1 MKMLSYIPEK
11 LEMRTI
17 AAKHGGEAF
26 SPLAPS
32 RSQLD
37 RVPR

>member
-17 AAKHGGEAF
+17 AAKHGGAERSPRIRF
-26 SPLAPS
+26 SNHQYS
-32 RSQLD
+32 T
-37 RVPR
+37 